1 MIPKP
6 KTLKRKK
13 KADTPAK
20 TKGKGKSTAK
30 RPRLESDDEPA
41 DDIPIPQKKS
51 HKKGAGRVTI
61 TLPANGGRASRA
73 AKAQAN
79 LKLDAQAKELAELNK
94 QAALLASGSGT
105 ATRSSKRQ
113 KVEAFARPLGTRLS
127 ARLRGAEDEWQPV
140 PDEWLEDA
148 AAGSGIKGKGK
159 VQNQKRSTIPKT
171 GLESDEE
178 SISDLTE
185 LSEEA
190 INVIAGET
198 SSKDD
203 PVESPQTKKGS
214 AKVTIDGGDLEEPPA
229 LPDGFLEWET
239 VRLLI
244 FARRLGTTQPC
255 LDLCHAL

>member
-190 INVIAGET
+190 INVIAG
-198 SSKDD
+198 
-203 PVESPQTKKGS
+203 
-214 AKVTIDGGDLEEPPA
+214 
-229 LPDGFLEWET
+229 
-239 VRLLI
+239 
-244 FARRLGTTQPC
+244 
-255 LDLCHAL
+255 